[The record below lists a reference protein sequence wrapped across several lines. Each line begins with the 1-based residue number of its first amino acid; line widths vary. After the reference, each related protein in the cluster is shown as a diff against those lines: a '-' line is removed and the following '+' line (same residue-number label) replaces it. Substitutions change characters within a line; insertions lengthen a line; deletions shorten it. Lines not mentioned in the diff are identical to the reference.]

1 MNNQIIVPV
10 TVIIVIIIVLMII
23 FLTRN
28 KKDEKELEEQLNRDF
43 PKKAPGD
50 TDEGKGQRT

>member
-10 TVIIVIIIVLMII
+10 TVIIVIIIVLLII
-23 FLTRN
+23 FSTRN
-28 KKDEKELEEQLNRDF
+28 YKDEKELEGELKHDF

-50 TDEGKGQRT
+50 TDEGEKERI